1 MEDTHL
7 AEDNKIYINQ
17 SLLKFF
23 HRSVVSVYHATLNV
37 NPVGKHSRVCV
48 LKIGIFNN
56 EFLKPRFCFVWD
68 IEKVLSYL
76 NVLLDN
82 GKLSIKV
89 LIHKLALLLASTA
102 ASRTSES
109 CNLNT
114 RCKVKTDTKFIFIFS
129 KLTKTCRTGKSSMSN
144 ELSFLTVRNCEFLKL
159 SNSA

>member
-1 MEDTHL
+1 MDYAHL
-7 AEDNKIYINQ
+7 AEDNKTYINQ

-23 HRSVVSVYHATLNV
+23 HRSFLSVYHATLNV

-48 LKIGIFNN
+48 LKVGVFNN

-68 IEKVLSYL
+68 IKKVLSYL
-76 NVLLDN
+76 NVLLDI

-102 ASRTSES
+102 ASSTSES
-109 CNLNT
+109 CNLNS

-129 KLTKTCRTGKSSMSN
+129 KLTKPVEKVNHQCQM
-144 ELSFLTVRNCEFLKL
+144 NCLF
-159 SNSA
+159 